1 MRSTRPLHDH
11 RLRLAVDRDPF
22 AVAARHGLVRAVP
35 PGSGYRVLA
44 PKVPCTRHLAKPST

>member
-11 RLRLAVDRDPF
+11 RLRLAVDRDLF